1 MLAGGGPVALTCA
14 LVWFVLKQGTPESFG
29 QEVGLRLRPVP
40 WAWDVLK
47 QSTAASLGQEVGL
60 RL

>member
-1 MLAGGGPVALTCA
+1 MALTCA

-40 WAWDVLK
+40 WALDVLK